1 MSLARVH
8 LCALGAALVIA
19 LPLRGQQTP
28 AVGGRSEISAGSE
41 LEDYLR
47 VLQVVGAVPL
57 YPWSVRSFSPRELDR
72 LFPDSA
78 HPWADH
84 YDLKRRDHH
93 GLALDLVR
101 PALSVRLNSAF
112 PYGANDGPIWAGK
125 GLTTAAQAGFTVRYG
140 PLSLSVAPLVFRA
153 ENAAFPLLANGDSG
167 KLVYANGLFPE
178 AIDYP
183 QRFGDRPYT
192 VLDPGQSTLRL
203 DAGPAAVGVSTANQF
218 WGPAIEY
225 PIILGNNAAGFPHVF
240 LGTARPLDLRL
251 FQVHGR
257 LVWGRLFQSAFASE
271 TASTG
276 VRFMAGLVGV
286 LTARWVPGLEIGVS
300 RFSHNPWPAGGLRFS
315 DFTIPL
321 RSENSANQ
329 AGTVA
334 DNQLA
339 SAFFRWVFPRSGVEV
354 YGEYGREDYNIDLR
368 DFIEEPDH
376 IGGYTIGFRKIFR
389 RPGGRLLAV
398 RTEIQNTQIGI
409 LDLGR
414 GQTPFYIHGGTPS
427 QGHTYRGQLLGS
439 DAGFGGAGAMLAL
452 DTYHARGRWTAW
464 WSRVLRQDQAS
475 FVTTGVI
482 NPHALDVMHSL
493 GASALWFRGRYDIS
507 AALTAVYELNRNFGG
522 DVFNLNLMV
531 GVRADVGR

>member
-1 MSLARVH
+1 M
-8 LCALGAALVIA
+8 
-19 LPLRGQQTP
+19 
-28 AVGGRSEISAGSE
+28 
-41 LEDYLR
+41 
-47 VLQVVGAVPL
+47 
-57 YPWSVRSFSPRELDR
+57 
-72 LFPDSA
+72 
-78 HPWADH
+78 
-84 YDLKRRDHH
+84 
-93 GLALDLVR
+93 
-101 PALSVRLNSAF
+101 
-112 PYGANDGPIWAGK
+112 
-125 GLTTAAQAGFTVRYG
+125 
-140 PLSLSVAPLVFRA
+140 
-153 ENAAFPLLANGDSG
+153 
-167 KLVYANGLFPE
+167 
-178 AIDYP
+178 
-183 QRFGDRPYT
+183 
-192 VLDPGQSTLRL
+192 
-203 DAGPAAVGVSTANQF
+203 
-218 WGPAIEY
+218 
-225 PIILGNNAAGFPHVF
+225 
-240 LGTARPLDLRL
+240 
-251 FQVHGR
+251 
-257 LVWGRLFQSAFASE
+257 
-271 TASTG
+271 
-276 VRFMAGLVGV
+276 
-286 LTARWVPGLEIGVS
+286 
-300 RFSHNPWPAGGLRFS
+300 
-315 DFTIPL
+315 
-321 RSENSANQ
+321 
-329 AGTVA
+329 
-334 DNQLA
+334 
-339 SAFFRWVFPRSGVEV
+339 FPRSGVEV